1 MARNK
6 MEDLRNHL
14 FAALERLNDEEL
26 TSEQVENEVKKAKA
40 ISGISN
46 ALIETA
52 KLEINFMQETQQMK
66 PASSLLES
74 INAQKNLLNE

>member
-26 TSEQVENEVKKAKA
+26 TSEQVENEVKKTKA
-40 ISGISN
+40 ISGLSN

-52 KLEINFMQETQQMK
+52 KLEINFMQETQQMR
-66 PASSLLES
+66 PGSSLLES
-74 INAQKNLLNE
+74 INVQKNLLDE

>member
-26 TSEQVENEVKKAKA
+26 TSEQVESEVKKAKA
-40 ISGISN
+40 ISGLSN

-52 KLEINFMQETQQMK
+52 KLEINFMQETQQMR
-66 PASSLLES
+66 PGSSLLES
-74 INAQKNLLNE
+74 INVQKNLLDE